1 MVTTAIEVE
10 LVAEQDFEVVVRSEV
25 DHEDVVE
32 FSNYH
37 STKLPTIMGQIETVE
52 TVQDS
57 VTKELTRIN

>member
-25 DHEDVVE
+25 DHEDVVV